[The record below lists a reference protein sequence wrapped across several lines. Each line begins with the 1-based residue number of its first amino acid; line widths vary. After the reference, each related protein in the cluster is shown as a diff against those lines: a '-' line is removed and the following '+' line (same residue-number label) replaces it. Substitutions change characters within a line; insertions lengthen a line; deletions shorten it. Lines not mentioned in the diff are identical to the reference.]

1 MGEDV
6 TEYMLLS
13 CDEDDDGDED
23 GDNDGDDYGDDT
35 SDSDR
40 SQLEQVE
47 WFEYI
52 NQ

>member
-6 TEYMLLS
+6 TEYMLMS
-13 CDEDDDGDED
+13 CDEEDDGDED
-23 GDNDGDDYGDDT
+23 GDDDGDDT
-35 SDSDR
+35 SDSDS

-47 WFEYI
+47 YI